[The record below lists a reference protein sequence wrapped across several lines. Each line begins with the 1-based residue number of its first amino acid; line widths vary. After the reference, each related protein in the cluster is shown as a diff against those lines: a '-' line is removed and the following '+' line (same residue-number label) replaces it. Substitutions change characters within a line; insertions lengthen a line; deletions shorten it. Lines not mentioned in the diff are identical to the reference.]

1 MTSSEKAIF
10 QNFADILLE
19 HMPVAVALYDAQ
31 DFRLLAANTLFHS
44 LLNPAWQ
51 NGRALGHPPAD
62 WVVGANVTTIENM
75 LRRVV
80 ETGIPY
86 RANELAI
93 HSSFHGTTY
102 WALTIEPVRDN
113 DEHIIQ
119 LLQTANDVTT
129 QVMARQKAEQ
139 TSILLSQTN
148 SKAEAERKRL
158 EVIET
163 VARSVRTS
171 LDLDSIGKAAVE
183 VISTSFH
190 ALRLTIHVADS
201 AQRKLDLLP
210 GSLYFSP
217 GNEPQEQTIN
227 ATHHIHYDTAW
238 LMSEA
243 YKHRNPIILEDLQA
257 TDTFTTI
264 KSDNTFHVVPGAR
277 SYICVPLWFKDN
289 FEGTLAAIFGYTIRS
304 DGPEVQALLG
314 SGTHIAAALA
324 HSRLHAALENQH
336 ARLRAILDQLPEGV
350 LLVEAS
356 SGCISYANLAASQIL
371 GVPLTSLIDFPLNHY
386 PQAPPVTNTDNQ
398 PMLPWNFA
406 VIRALSGEAMN
417 SQETIVT
424 RPGGSKV
431 VILASTAPLRNEN
444 GLITGAVIV
453 FQDITA
459 RKSLEQQ
466 KQEFLSIASHELR
479 TPITAIQGFAEIL
492 QLLASREQRLD
503 DPRIL
508 HAIGSITVQSERLTH
523 LIEDMLDITR
533 LQHIQLSLNLAP
545 HDLLA
550 ILNRVLES
558 QATTTRQHHLQL
570 VLDRLESTDSLV
582 GWFDQERIEQVLTN
596 LLSNAIKYSPA
607 GGQIELGL
615 RPLGNRVSEAR
626 EVLIWVRDWGMG
638 ISAGELPHI
647 FERFHR
653 ASTLDR
659 SISGLGI
666 GLYLA
671 KELVERHRGRIWVES
686 SEGQGSKFYVRLP
699 LQKGAD

>member
-1 MTSSEKAIF
+1 MCAFFSISAQPSLFNRRPSIGVMPACRPSGEK
-10 QNFADILLE
+10 LC
-19 HMPVAVALYDAQ
+19 
-31 DFRLLAANTLFHS
+31 
-44 LLNPAWQ
+44 
-51 NGRALGHPPAD
+51 
-62 WVVGANVTTIENM
+62 
-75 LRRVV
+75 
-80 ETGIPY
+80 
-86 RANELAI
+86 
-93 HSSFHGTTY
+93 TTY

-227 ATHHIHYDTAW
+227 ATQHIHYDTAW

-264 KSDNTFHVVPGAR
+264 KSDNPFHVVPGAR

-289 FEGTLAAIFGYTIRS
+289 FEGTLAAIFGYIIRS

-466 KQEFLSIASHELR
+466 K
-479 TPITAIQGFAEIL
+479 
-492 QLLASREQRLD
+492 
-503 DPRIL
+503 
-508 HAIGSITVQSERLTH
+508 
-523 LIEDMLDITR
+523 
-533 LQHIQLSLNLAP
+533 
-545 HDLLA
+545 
-550 ILNRVLES
+550 
-558 QATTTRQHHLQL
+558 
-570 VLDRLESTDSLV
+570 
-582 GWFDQERIEQVLTN
+582 
-596 LLSNAIKYSPA
+596 
-607 GGQIELGL
+607 
-615 RPLGNRVSEAR
+615 
-626 EVLIWVRDWGMG
+626 EVLIWVRDWGIG

-671 KELVERHRGRIWVES
+671 KELVERHRGHIWVES

-699 LQKGAD
+699 LQQRAD